1 MATEESDEPTI
12 EGANERVKTVIPAE
26 ESPSARCSYCGHPFT
41 TERLCTLHLSER
53 HRQEWTEAE
62 QERYES
68 AYDTESDELFVL
80 HVKVV
85 GALVV
90 TLFAFTYV
98 YAFVWS

>member
-1 MATEESDEPTI
+1 MATEESDEQTI
-12 EGANERVKTVIPAE
+12 EGANERVKTVIPADQ
-26 ESPSARCSYCGHPFT
+26 SPSARCSYCGHPFA
-41 TERLCTLHLSER
+41 TERLCTLHLGER
-53 HRQEWTEAE
+53 HREELTEAE

-68 AYDTESDELFVL
+68 AYVAESDELFVL